1 MISGSTFQL
10 LGKFVRENSEFPQR
24 DLKLMAK
31 NLKMLLKMNR
41 RILTKI
47 ELSRLLTMRIGTRE
61 IESLAKRMKKKDG
74 NKLKKRNV
82 KDVVT
87 IIKYRLKDALLEE
100 KKARKIYLQDRENLW
115 KTIQPKTSQQILLMK
130 KYTSLKKETAEK
142 EFEQGKKKLMKN

>member
-1 MISGSTFQL
+1 
-10 LGKFVRENSEFPQR
+10 
-24 DLKLMAK
+24 
-31 NLKMLLKMNR
+31 MNK

-47 ELSRLLTMRIGTRE
+47 ELSRLLTLRIGTRE

-115 KTIQPKTSQQILLMK
+115 KTIKPKTSQQILLMK
-130 KYTSLKKETAEK
+130 KYNELCMNCK
-142 EFEQGKKKLMKN
+142 FVCYIY